1 MLAAGGSVCPVVVWG
16 LWDARWMPVPTSR
29 ELAIYTLAQQQPVT
43 YRWSTQ
49 SDRLALLSVEHQLDV
64 DMVTDQEFAGRRRD
78 LFAPDQS
85 IDLFL
90 NSWHVVGPDLGVM
103 FSMRYEGGDP
113 GSPFVEASAL
123 SRPVTDPMD
132 IAAVAAVARERFG
145 ALRPAY
151 LRWWSPEPV
160 GAITAT
166 SQDKRFLAAPLSQLV
181 DQPVSD
187 QLTLEP
193 TADVAHY
200 DEAAD
205 AYASLD
211 RLHPAHHRQA
221 RIEARAD
228 LDDLAWTGLLF
239 DVFVHD
245 RWSGYVAAEAGHKLG
260 LAGFTV
266 AELILTEPARGHGL
280 GRFLTTMLARALL
293 NHGRPEQIL
302 IGTIHHHNTGAVR
315 AARQAG
321 RHDIGG
327 WVTYPL
333 AA

>member
-1 MLAAGGSVCPVVVWG
+1 
-16 LWDARWMPVPTSR
+16 MPVPTSR
-29 ELAIYTLAQQQPVT
+29 ELATYTLAQQQPIT
-43 YRWSTQ
+43 YRWSTRE
-49 SDRLALLSVEHQLDV
+49 DRLALLTAEHQLDV
-64 DMVTDQEFAGRRRD
+64 DMVTDHEFARRRRA

-90 NSWHVVGPDLGVM
+90 NSWHVAGPDLGVM

-132 IAAVAAVARERFG
+132 IAAVAGVARERFG
-145 ALRPAY
+145 PLRPAY
-151 LRWWSPEPV
+151 FRWWSPASA

-166 SQDKRFLAAPLSQLV
+166 SQDKRFLAAPLGQLAV
-181 DQPVSD
+181 QAVPD

-200 DEAAD
+200 DEATD

-211 RLHPAHHRQA
+211 RSHPEHRRQA
-221 RIEARAD
+221 RIETRAD
-228 LDDLAWTGLLF
+228 LGDLARAGLLF

-280 GRFLTTMLARALL
+280 GRFLTTVLARALL
-293 NHGRPEQIL
+293 DQGRSEQIL
-302 IGTIHHHNTGAVR
+302 IGTIHHDNAGALR